1 MSASASTPPT
11 PDSTTPAGPDAN
23 CESAFFLFQI
33 DAVASLPADVSE
45 DQIAIRACRELRT
58 RRYPAVAL
66 NPAHITRD
74 PSRVTISLLS
84 DVQQRIFPAVG
95 AEQDMVVP
103 VLPVFLEHARSPRR
117 PLKTTNFLPWEGCYL
132 SIFWQISVN
141 LRGVSSSHPQSKFS
155 LCETERLRALACLEE
170 DEIQRRRIIDEWTA
184 HSLPSGYR
192 FQAQRSFPALYA
204 NANTA
209 ICGSIT
215 ESLSKVKKISSP
227 ALLFKEIAAIENIV
241 AMARRRIAHLEDL
254 TETRK
259 LLAPRMKLKD
269 VECHAAFIHP
279 PSQTTCVTGEDN
291 LTQHTTRQ
299 AQIQLPPVIIVT
311 DFSSISFDR
320 SFYSCTSTITTA
332 ATDST
337 NLDNQSNDSSMGITT
352 VEGATVEFKPTSKCV
367 RRARVAEVDT
377 PTISLPGLIA
387 VIARKIRRIPRIVRG
402 RYRHRRSPGATELS
416 THGLQTLAQSRTFPI
431 FSRKLPSKGN
441 VELYWIRSTAGP
453 NRVKLPRPVT
463 MSSIE
468 PSEAL
473 FDQVQ
478 TVLAN
483 YLTSSPLYAHLLS
496 TIALTAVEKGHVTL
510 RLVVLP
516 VHVNSKSILHGS
528 LSAAIVDLVGGL
540 IAIAAGS
547 PKTGVSTDLH
557 VSFVSSAKLGDEL
570 YIEGF
575 AERVGGT
582 LAFTRVRIEK
592 VVDSEGVKG
601 GERVLVATG
610 THTKYVK

>member
-11 PDSTTPAGPDAN
+11 PDSATPAGPDAN
-23 CESAFFLFQI
+23 CGSAFFLFQI

-45 DQIAIRACRELRT
+45 DRIAIRACRELCT

-66 NPAHITRD
+66 NVRQLAMPNTHLVNSAPQPAHITRD

-95 AEQDMVVP
+95 AEQDMVTA
-103 VLPVFLEHARSPRR
+103 EDNESPAMGR
-117 PLKTTNFLPWEGCYL
+117 LL
-132 SIFWQISVN
+132 SIHILADLRES
-141 LRGVSSSHPQSKFS
+141 RGVSSSHPQSKFS

-192 FQAQRSFPALYA
+192 FQAKRSFPALYA

-259 LLAPRMKLKD
+259 LLAPRIKLKD

-279 PSQTTCVTGEDN
+279 ASQTTCVTGEDN

-311 DFSSISFDR
+311 DFSSISSDR

-337 NLDNQSNDSSMGITT
+337 NLDKQSNDSSMAITT
-352 VEGATVEFKPTSKCV
+352 VEGATVEFKSTSKCV

-402 RYRHRRSPGATELS
+402 RYRHQRSPGATELS
-416 THGLQTLAQSRTFPI
+416 THGF
-431 FSRKLPSKGN
+431 RKLPSKGN

-453 NRVKLPRPVT
+453 NRVKLPRPIT

-528 LSAAIVDLVGGL
+528 LSAAIVDLAGGL

-547 PKTGVSTDLH
+547 AKTGVSTDLH